1 MKKILILIA
10 AAALC
15 ACGGR
20 YGAGIPAEYEQLL
33 DGALT
38 GCPRA
43 DSLRT
48 LLRETPREERGAM
61 AYLIAWMPQ
70 GDRDTMRRA
79 QKAASHR

>member
-43 DSLRT
+43 DSLRKHFHAGACARVFAARNQARNT
-48 LLRETPREERGAM
+48 SLRA
-61 AYLIAWMPQ
+61 
-70 GDRDTMRRA
+70 DVRA
-79 QKAASHR
+79 PTSCA

>member
-38 GCPRA
+38 GGPRA
-43 DSLRT
+43 D
-48 LLRETPREERGAM
+48 
-61 AYLIAWMPQ
+61 
-70 GDRDTMRRA
+70 
-79 QKAASHR
+79 